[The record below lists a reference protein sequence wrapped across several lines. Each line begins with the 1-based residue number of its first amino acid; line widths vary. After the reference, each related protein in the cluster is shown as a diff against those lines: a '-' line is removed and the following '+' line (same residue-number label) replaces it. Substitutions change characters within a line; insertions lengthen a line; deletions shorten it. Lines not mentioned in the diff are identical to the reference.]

1 MNNKVAVVGC
11 GQTKYEKAKNQ
22 TFYEVAFSAA
32 KQALQMAGLD
42 KGDIENVV
50 LAGYDVSIGR
60 TISNMYIIG
69 AAAGY
74 LKDEIKVADDGIYA
88 FALGWMRVMAGL
100 GKTLVL
106 AYGINSE
113 SPFELVSNLTLDP
126 LFHRDIGLSHTSAL
140 SLQVSAYKN
149 KYKVS
154 DKISAE
160 VVVKNRKYG
169 KKNPLNHLKKEV
181 TKKEVL
187 NSPYLSYPLKELEI
201 APISDGCVALILC
214 DGDEALRITSKPV
227 WVKSISW
234 YNNNYFLGSNDLTEI
249 TSLKLAAEKAYKNA
263 GINNPLEEINF
274 FEITELTAYHEL
286 MIYEALGLCKI
297 GEAKNSFKEINKKT
311 KINVSGGALCSN
323 AYCATGLSRVAEVY
337 LQLTNQAAKRQIE
350 NAKIGLA
357 HGYYGFCYQGN
368 CVTILE
374 KH

>member
-22 TFYEVAFSAA
+22 VFYEVAFSAA
-32 KQALQMAGLD
+32 SQALQMAGLD

-88 FALGWMRVMAGL
+88 FALGCMRVMAGL

-126 LFHRDIGLSHTSAL
+126 LFHREIGLSHTSAL
-140 SLQVSAYKN
+140 ALQVSAYKN
-149 KYKVS
+149 KYKVN

-181 TKKEVL
+181 NKKEVL
-187 NSPYLSYPLKELEI
+187 NSPYISYPLRALEI
-201 APISDGCVALILC
+201 APVSDGCVALILC
-214 DGDEALRITSKPV
+214 DGDEALRITSNPV
-227 WVKSISW
+227 WIKSIAW
-234 YNNNYFLGSNDLTEI
+234 YNDNYFLGSKDITEI
-249 TSLKLAAEKAYKNA
+249 SSLKLAAEKAYKQA
-263 GINNPLEEINF
+263 EINNPLEEINF
-274 FEITELTAYHEL
+274 FELTELTSYHEL
-286 MIYEALGLCKI
+286 MIYEALGLCKL
-297 GEAKNSFKEINKKT
+297 GEAKNIFKEINKKT
-311 KINVSGGALCSN
+311 KINVSGGALSSN
-323 AYCATGLSRVAEVY
+323 PYCATGLSRVAEVY
-337 LQLTNQAAKRQIE
+337 LQLTNNAGKRQIE

-368 CVTILE
+368 CVAILE
-374 KH
+374 K